1 MNIVD
6 YIILVILILSA
17 VKGFRQGLIPSIV
30 NFVGV
35 FLVFIIAFYLKTP
48 ISSLLYQNLP
58 FLSFGGIFKG
68 VIGVNIL
75 FYEVIAYGLTIILL
89 GIVFGILKKISIGIQ
104 KLLNLT
110 ILLNLPSKI
119 IGALIGILEGILF
132 SFILLYI
139 GSVIN
144 TTTKYVNESKYSSI
158 ILNDIPIINSVTNNL
173 TKSTEEIYDT
183 IVNNQNDTNMANL
196 ETIDIL
202 MKYDILS
209 YDSANKLVQ
218 DNKLNIKGVNNII
231 EKYKGDK

>member
-183 IVNNQNDTNMANL
+183 IINNQNDTNKANL

-218 DNKLNIKGVNNII
+218 DNKLNIKGVNNVI